1 MHATV
6 VLQREGD
13 VGQVII
19 DNPPVNALSLAV
31 REQLLQRLQEA
42 LADSAIQA
50 IVIACQGR
58 TFVAGADLKEFDLP
72 LQAPHLP
79 DVLAAIEQAS
89 KPVVAALHGSA
100 FGGGLELA
108 LACHY
113 RVAAPDAQ
121 FALPEV
127 SLGLIPG
134 AGGTQRLP
142 RLCGMEVARA
152 MVLEGERVGAAQAL
166 SIGLLDRLSD
176 ASVLARA
183 SDFAREVMDK
193 PIPRLCDRSVP
204 EFDPQV
210 FHERAQAVLRKT
222 PGQEAPAIA
231 LQALQGAWQL
241 PFAEGM
247 VRERERFIALR
258 HSEQARALRH
268 AFFAE
273 RDLASRSRAL
283 ARQAPTRPI
292 DLVAVIGA
300 GNMGSGIAL
309 CLANAGIATRL
320 IDTQPEALARGRA
333 TIDRYFTS
341 AVEKGRLDTDEA
353 ARRATLIEFD
363 SSIEGVASADLVI
376 EAVFEDLAVKQAV
389 FRQLDRFAKPGAIL
403 ATNTSYLDIEAI
415 AAVTTRPGDVI
426 GMHFFS
432 PAHVMKLLEVVRT
445 PQVQAD
451 VLATVLQ
458 LGERLGKT
466 AVAVGN
472 CYGFVGNRLLA
483 VREREAGFLL
493 EEGATPEDVDRVIRQ
508 FGFPMGPFEL
518 RDLAGVDIAWRNR
531 QGRAD
536 QLSAA
541 ERSCNWIEQLHEAGR
556 LGQKTAAGFYRYEEG
571 QRRGLPDPYVA
582 RMLVAHR
589 QNRGIEPRAIDDEE
603 ILDRCLF
610 AMINEAAHLLEQGI
624 VDSPN
629 DIDLVWIH
637 GYGFP
642 RYRGGLLYYAD
653 RVGLPGIVEVLARW
667 AALWP
672 ERGLRVSALL
682 QSMAAQRRSFIRPFL
697 SGS

>member
-19 DNPPVNALSLAV
+19 DNPPVNALPLGV
-31 REQLLQRLQEA
+31 REQLLERLQEA
-42 LADSAIQA
+42 LADSAIKV

-58 TFVAGADLKEFDLP
+58 TFVAGADIKEFDLP

-79 DVLAAIEQAS
+79 EVLAAIEQAS

-142 RLCGMEVARA
+142 RLCGMEVALA
-152 MVLEGERVGAAQAL
+152 MVLEGERIGAAQAL

-176 ASVLARA
+176 ASVLECAI
-183 SDFAREVMDK
+183 DFARDVVGK
-193 PIPRLCDRSVP
+193 PIVRGCDRSVP
-204 EFDPQV
+204 EFDRQF
-210 FHERAQAVLRKT
+210 FHERAQAILRKSA
-222 PGQEAPAIA
+222 GQEAPVMA

-247 VRERERFIALR
+247 ANERERFIARR

-268 AFFAE
+268 VFFAE
-273 RDLASRSRAL
+273 RDLASRCRAL
-283 ARQAPTRPI
+283 ATQAPTRPI
-292 DLVAVIGA
+292 DVVAVIGA
-300 GNMGSGIAL
+300 GTMGSGIAL

-320 IDTQPEALARGRA
+320 IDTQPEALERGRT
-333 TIDRYFTS
+333 TIDRYFSS
-341 AVEKGRLDTDEA
+341 ALEKGRLDADEA
-353 ARRATLIEFD
+353 TRRATLIEFD
-363 SSIEGVASADLVI
+363 SSIEGVASADLII

-389 FRQLDRFAKPGAIL
+389 FRQLDRFAKSGAIL

-445 PQVQAD
+445 PRGHAD

-458 LGERLGKT
+458 LGGRVGKT

-493 EEGATPEDVDRVIRQ
+493 EEGAAPEDVDRVIRQ

-536 QLSAA
+536 LLSAA
-541 ERSCNWIEQLHEAGR
+541 ERRCNWIEQLHEAGR
-556 LGQKTAAGFYRYEEG
+556 LGQKTAAGYYRYEEG

-589 QNRGIEPRAIDDEE
+589 QNRGIEPRAIGDEE

-642 RYRGGLLYYAD
+642 RYRGGLLYHAD
-653 RVGLPGIVEVLARW
+653 RVGLPRIVEALSSW
-667 AALWP
+667 AALLP
-672 ERGLRVSALL
+672 ERGLGVAPLL
-682 QSMAAQRRSFIRPFL
+682 RTKAAQGSSFIQP
-697 SGS
+697 

>member
-1 MHATV
+1 MHRTV
-6 VLQREGD
+6 TLQRQGT
-13 VGQVII
+13 VGVVII
-19 DNPPVNALSLAV
+19 DNPPVNALSREV
-31 REQLLQRLQEA
+31 REHLLARLQEGC
-42 LADSAIQA
+42 ADLAIQA
-50 IVIACQGR
+50 IVIGCAGN

-79 DVLAAIEQAS
+79 DVLAAIEQAA
-89 KPVVAALHGSA
+89 KPIVAALHGSV

-113 RVAAPDAQ
+113 RVAAPDTQ

-127 SLGLIPG
+127 SLGLVPG

-142 RLCGMEVARA
+142 RLCGVALA
-152 MVLEGERVGAAQAL
+152 LDMILGNERIGAAQAL
-166 SIGLLDRLSD
+166 RNGLLDELSD
-176 ASVLARA
+176 TSLLACA
-183 SDFAREVMDK
+183 ADFARKIIDK
-193 PIPRLCDRSVP
+193 PISRACDRSVP
-204 EFDPQV
+204 DFDQQA
-210 FHERAQAVLRKT
+210 FDQRAQTIIRKA
-222 PGQEAPAIA
+222 PGQEAPAAA
-231 LQALQGAWQL
+231 LHALRGAWEL

-247 VRERERFIALR
+247 ARERELFIARR

-268 AFFAE
+268 VFFAE
-273 RDLASRSRAL
+273 RGLASRCRDL
-283 ARQAPTRPI
+283 ARQAPTRPVET
-292 DLVAVIGA
+292 VAVIGA
-300 GNMGSGIAL
+300 GTMGSGIAL
-309 CLANAGIATRL
+309 CLANAGIVTRL
-320 IDTQPEALARGRA
+320 IDTQPQALERGRS
-333 TIDRYFTS
+333 TIDRYFTG
-341 AVEKGRLDTDEA
+341 AVEKGRIEADAA
-353 ARRATLIEFD
+353 ARRAALITFD
-363 SSIEGVASADLVI
+363 STLEGVADADLVI

-389 FRQLDRFAKPGAIL
+389 FRELDRFARPGAIL

-415 AAVTTRPGDVI
+415 AGVTKRPGDVI

-445 PQVQAD
+445 AAVQPD

-458 LGERLGKT
+458 LGRRLGKT

-493 EEGATPEDVDRVIRQ
+493 EEGAAPEDIDRVIRQ

-531 QGRAD
+531 QARLA

-541 ERSCNWIEQLHEAGR
+541 ERRCNWIEQLHEAGR
-556 LGQKTAAGFYRYEEG
+556 LGQKTGAGFYRYEEG

-582 RMLVAHR
+582 RILVAHR
-589 QNRGIEPRAIDDEE
+589 QTRGIEPRAITDQE

-610 AMINEAAHLLEQGI
+610 AMVNEAACLLEQGV
-624 VDSPN
+624 VDSPD

-642 RYRGGLLYYAD
+642 RYRGGVLFHAD
-653 RVGLPGIVEVLARW
+653 QVGLSRVVGSIDAW
-667 AALWP
+667 AAMFP
-672 ERGLRVSALL
+672 ERGMQVTGLLRT
-682 QSMAAQRRSFIRPFL
+682 MASQGTPFIRP
-697 SGS
+697 